1 MGGELEWQSI
11 DGRGSVEGRKG
22 RKEEGLNKGMCCRNR
37 NPNSFSEA
45 VLICFRTDVTISSGG
60 VGFVDADVEEER
72 RDAAGLDDAQGR
84 MGAYGKIR
92 TCCLCE
98 KTGWKEGLRERQA

>member
-1 MGGELEWQSI
+1 M
-11 DGRGSVEGRKG
+11 GRGGGKLNGNQLMMMRGRKG
-22 RKEEGLNKGMCCRNR
+22 KKESLNKEMYCRNR

-60 VGFVDADVEEER
+60 VGFVNADVEVER

-92 TCCLCE
+92 TSC
-98 KTGWKEGLRERQA
+98 

>member
-1 MGGELEWQSI
+1 MIS
-11 DGRGSVEGRKG
+11 RKPKG
-22 RKEEGLNKGMCCRNR
+22 RKQEGLNKGMYCRNR

-60 VGFVDADVEEER
+60 VGFVDADVEER

-98 KTGWKEGLRERQA
+98 KTGWKEGSREGQA